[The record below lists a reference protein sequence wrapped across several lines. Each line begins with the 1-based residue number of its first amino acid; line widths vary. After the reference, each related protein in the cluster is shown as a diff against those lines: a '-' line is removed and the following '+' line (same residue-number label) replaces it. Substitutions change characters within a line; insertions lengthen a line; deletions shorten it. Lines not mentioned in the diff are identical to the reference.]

1 MRLLRLG
8 LGNVNTTVGATS
20 SNVDRAVAACHRL
33 FQAHTTLAALPEQVI
48 GGYPPEDLLLWPGFV
63 KAQTEGLAKLA
74 SATAKLDMAIIC
86 GVVVQAMEQVY
97 NCAAFV
103 LKGEVWGVVPKEKL
117 PLYNVFYE
125 ARTLARGFPGLYTE
139 VDLGPCGKVPFGD
152 LLFDCDFG
160 RVALEV
166 CEDIWSPDGPMRRRS
181 YQGAELVVNLSA
193 SPFRIGVH
201 ATRKEMLNTRASD
214 NNVTVLYVNAVG
226 ANDGLI
232 FDGGGFVSQNGR
244 LLLDAPRFVE
254 GEPVCTVD
262 LRRTTRLRTENTTWR
277 TDRAEYLSRL
287 PSSPVDHEAG
297 GGSSVGQAHVIPVG
311 RITETPKMISYPGP
325 VHRNFFLPAPSVPVD
340 PKQTFCEELLDAMA
354 MGVGDYFEKTGAFK
368 QIGVALSG
376 GRDSLLCLL
385 VAHRYVKRR
394 FQTHGPSVVKERTAE
409 ILRAFYMPTRY
420 SSSNT
425 RNAAEIAARELGV
438 PFVILPIE
446 EAFSQEVAATQKMLQ
461 PGEELTPLT
470 VQNIQARLRA
480 ERMWNWSNAVSGLFL
495 QTGNMSEKAAGYT
508 TIGGD
513 LMGCLAVIA
522 NLPKTV
528 VNCLLDY
535 LLETEKLDGIRET
548 IAIPASAELAPD
560 QQDERD
566 LMPFPVLDACI
577 ALHAAEKLDAAEL
590 GVVLTEMFPEFPKER
605 LFAWATKFTTL
616 FSRAIYKWVQAPLSL
631 HLGNL
636 DLERERSLQLPVVTR
651 GEWQKRPPST

>member
-1 MRLLRLG
+1 MRLIRLG
-8 LGNVNTTVGATS
+8 LGNVNTTVGATRK
-20 SNVDRAVAACHRL
+20 NVERAISACQQLHKQ
-33 FQAHTTLAALPEQVI
+33 QATLAALPEQVI

-63 KAQTEGLAKLA
+63 SAQAEALYELAQATEKFP
-74 SATAKLDMAIIC
+74 MVIVC
-86 GVVVQAMEQVY
+86 GVLVHLSGQLY

-103 LKGEVWGVVPKEKL
+103 YRGKVQGVVPKEKL

-125 ARTLARGFPGLYTE
+125 SRTLARGFPGWVTE
-139 VDLGPCGKVPFGD
+139 AKLGPCGTVPFGD
-152 LLFDCDFG
+152 LLFDCSFG

-181 YQGAELVVNLSA
+181 YQGAELVINLSA
-193 SPFRIGVH
+193 SPFRIGVQ
-201 ATRKEMLNTRASD
+201 ATRKEMVCTRASD
-214 NNVTVLYVNAVG
+214 NQITVLYVNAVG

-232 FDGGGFVSQNGR
+232 FDGGGFVAQNGR
-244 LLLDAPRFVE
+244 LLHDAARFVDQVSFCE
-254 GEPVCTVD
+254 VD
-262 LRRTTRLRTENTTWR
+262 LDRTTRLRTENTTFRNDR
-277 TDRAEYLSRL
+277 TEYLSALQNGISGRGAL
-287 PSSPVDHEAG
+287 A
-297 GGSSVGQAHVIPVG
+297 SSVVEVG
-311 RITETPKMISYPGP
+311 EVPAPEKPLSYPFP
-325 VHRNFFLPAPSVPVD
+325 KHRSFFLPAVSTPVD
-340 PKQTFCEELLDAMA
+340 SKQVFCEELLDAMT

-385 VAHRYVKRR
+385 IAQRYVTGR
-394 FQTHGPSVVKERTAE
+394 FRSQGPQVVLEKTGQM
-409 ILRAFYMPTRY
+409 LRAFYMPTRY
-420 SSSNT
+420 SSTQT
-425 RNAAEIAARELGV
+425 RRAAEVAAMELGI
-438 PFVILPIE
+438 PFVILSID
-446 EAFSQEVAATQKMLQ
+446 EAFEQEVAATKNMLQ
-461 PGEELTPLT
+461 PHEELTPLT
-470 VQNIQARLRA
+470 LQNIQARLRA
-480 ERMWNWSNAVSGLFL
+480 ERMWNWSNAVGGLFL

-528 VNCLLDY
+528 VNYLLDY
-535 LLETEKLDGIRET
+535 LLETQNLDGIRQT

-577 ALHAAEKLDAAEL
+577 ALHVGEKLDTKDLAD
-590 GVVLTEMFPEFPKER
+590 VLMVMFPEYERER
-605 LFAWATKFTTL
+605 LCAWSVKFTTL

-636 DLERERSLQLPVVTR
+636 DLERERSLQLPVVTSL
-651 GEWQKRPPST
+651 EWQRKPGAR

>member
-8 LGNVNTTVGATS
+8 LANVNTTVGATD
-20 SNVDRAVAACHRL
+20 SNVERAIVACRKLHAEGV
-33 FQAHTTLAALPEQVI
+33 TVAALPEQVL

-63 KAQTEGLAKLA
+63 SAQSVALHKLA
-74 SATAKLDMAIIC
+74 QATQELPMAIVC
-86 GVVVQAMEQVY
+86 GVLVQALEQIY
-97 NCAAFV
+97 NCAAF
-103 LKGEVWGVVPKEKL
+103 LFKGTVFGVVPKEKL

-125 ARTLARGFPGLYTE
+125 ARTLSRGFPGLYAE
-139 VDLGPCGKVPFGD
+139 VNLGPCGKVPFGD

-181 YQGAELVVNLSA
+181 YQGAELVINLSA
-193 SPFRIGVH
+193 SPFRIGVQ
-201 ATRKEMLNTRASD
+201 ATRREMVSTRASD
-214 NNVTVLYVNAVG
+214 NNVTVVYVNAVG

-244 LLLDAPRFVE
+244 LVHDAPRFVE
-254 GEPVCTVD
+254 GVTSVTVD
-262 LRRTTRLRTENTTWR
+262 LRRTTRLRSENTTWR
-277 TDRAEYLSRL
+277 MDREEFLSRTTL
-287 PSSPVDHEAG
+287 KNGTSHGKLHDSSTCG
-297 GGSSVGQAHVIPVG
+297 AHVIEVG
-311 RITETPKMISYPGP
+311 RVTESSQKLSYPTP
-325 VHRNFFLPAPSVPVD
+325 PHRNFFLPTPTVQVD
-340 PKQTFCEELLDAMA
+340 PRRVFCEELLDAMA

-385 VAHRYVKRR
+385 IAYRYVSRKYRHLG
-394 FQTHGPSVVKERTAE
+394 TDGVAAKVKEM
-409 ILRAFYMPTRY
+409 LRAFYMPTRY
-420 SSSNT
+420 SSHET
-425 RNAAEIAARELGV
+425 CGAAEVAATELGI
-438 PFVILPIE
+438 PFVILSIE
-446 EAFSQEVAATQKMLQ
+446 EAFEREVEATKKMLH
-461 PGEELTPLT
+461 PGEELTALT

-528 VNCLLDY
+528 VNYLLDY
-535 LLETEKLDGIRET
+535 LLETEKLVGIQQT
-548 IAIPASAELAPD
+548 IAIPATAELAPN

-590 GVVLTEMFPEFPKER
+590 ADVLRDMFPEIPEATLRGWSNKFTG
-605 LFAWATKFTTL
+605 LFA
-616 FSRAIYKWVQAPLSL
+616 RAIYKWVQAPLSL

-651 GEWQKRPPST
+651 SEWQKRA

>member
-8 LGNVNTTVGATS
+8 LGNVNTTVGATD
-20 SNVDRAVAACHRL
+20 SNVERVLATLHKL
-33 FQAHTTLAALPEQVI
+33 QADQVTLAALPEQVI

-63 KAQTEGLAKLA
+63 RAQAESLYKLTQATKELSLAFV
-74 SATAKLDMAIIC
+74 C
-86 GVVVQAMEQVY
+86 GVLVQAMEQIY

-103 LKGEVWGVVPKEKL
+103 FKGKVYGVVPKEKL

-139 VDLGPCGKVPFGD
+139 VDLGPCGRVPFGD
-152 LLFDCDFG
+152 LLFECDFG

-181 YQGAELVVNLSA
+181 YQGAELVINLSA
-193 SPFRIGVH
+193 SPFRIGVQ
-201 ATRKEMLNTRASD
+201 ATRREMVATRASD
-214 NNVTVLYVNAVG
+214 NMVTVVYVNAVG

-232 FDGGGFVSQNGR
+232 FDGGGFVNQNGR
-244 LLLDAPRFVE
+244 LVHEAPRFVE
-254 GEPVCTVD
+254 GISSVTID

-277 TDRAEYLSRL
+277 MDREEFLSHSQSSGHAEHAL
-287 PSSPVDHEAG
+287 PRDSSTRG
-297 GGSSVGQAHVIPVG
+297 AHVIAVG
-311 RITETPKMISYPGP
+311 QVTEPSQRLCYPTPF
-325 VHRNFFLPAPSVPVD
+325 HRNFFLPAPSEPID
-340 PKQTFCEELLDAMA
+340 SRHSFCEELLDAMT
-354 MGVGDYFEKTGAFK
+354 MGVGDYFEKTGAFS

-385 VAHRYVKRR
+385 VAHRYVSRKYRL
-394 FQTHGPSVVKERTAE
+394 QGPEIVASKVAE
-409 ILRAFYMPTRY
+409 MLRAFFMPTRY
-420 SSSNT
+420 SSAAT
-425 RNAAEIAARELGV
+425 REAAETAATELGI
-438 PFVILPIE
+438 PFTILSIE
-446 EAFSQEVAATQKMLQ
+446 EAFEREVEATRNMLH
-461 PGEELTPLT
+461 PGEVLTPLT

-480 ERMWNWSNAVSGLFL
+480 ERMWNWSNAVGGLFL

-528 VNCLLDY
+528 VNYLLDY
-535 LLETEKLDGIRET
+535 LLETEKLVGIAAT
-548 IAIPASAELAPD
+548 IAIPASAELAPN

-577 ALHAAEKLDAAEL
+577 ALHAAEKLDAPEL
-590 GVVLTEMFPEFPKER
+590 ADVLIDMFPELEAAQLRAWANKFTG
-605 LFAWATKFTTL
+605 LFA
-616 FSRAIYKWVQAPLSL
+616 RAIYKWVQAPLSL

-651 GEWQKRPPST
+651 SEWQKRA

>member
-1 MRLLRLG
+1 MRLIRLG
-8 LGNVNTTVGATS
+8 LGNVNTTVGATD
-20 SNVDRAVAACHRL
+20 SNVDRAIPILQELHADRV
-33 FQAHTTLAALPEQVI
+33 TVAALPEQMI

-63 KAQTEGLAKLA
+63 RAQAVSLHKLA
-74 SATAKLDMAIIC
+74 LATKEMPMVIVC
-86 GVVVQAMEQVY
+86 GVLVQALEQVY
-97 NCAAFV
+97 NCAAF
-103 LKGEVWGVVPKEKL
+103 LFKGKVYGVVPKEKL

-125 ARTLARGFPGLYTE
+125 ARTLARGFPGLYAE
-139 VDLGPCGKVPFGD
+139 VELGPCGKVAFGD
-152 LLFDCDFG
+152 LLFDTNVG

-201 ATRKEMLNTRASD
+201 ATRREMVSTRASD

-232 FDGGGFVSQNGR
+232 FDGGGVVSQNGR
-244 LLLDAPRFVE
+244 LIHEAPRFVE
-254 GEPVCTVD
+254 GVSAVTVD

-277 TDRAEYLSRL
+277 IDREEFLSRSQ
-287 PSSPVDHEAG
+287 PSVAVAHAMPRD
-297 GGSSVGQAHVIPVG
+297 SSTCGAHVISVG
-311 RITETPKMISYPGP
+311 VVTEHSHRLSYPTP
-325 VHRNFFLPAPSVPVD
+325 SHRNFFLPPPSVHVEPRSA
-340 PKQTFCEELLDAMA
+340 FCEELLSAMA

-385 VAHRYVKRR
+385 VAHRFV
-394 FQTHGPSVVKERTAE
+394 THKYRLEGADVVKAKVAE

-420 SSSNT
+420 SST
-425 RNAAEIAARELGV
+425 ATAGAAETAATELGI
-438 PFVILPIE
+438 PFVILSIE
-446 EAFSQEVAATQKMLQ
+446 EAFEREVEATRKMLH

-480 ERMWNWSNAVSGLFL
+480 ERMWNWSNAVAGLFL

-528 VNCLLDY
+528 VNYLLDY
-535 LLETEKLDGIRET
+535 LLETEKLVGISAT
-548 IAIPASAELAPD
+548 IAIPATAELAPN

-590 GVVLTEMFPEFPKER
+590 AEVLCDMFPEVAPPQLHAWANKFTG
-605 LFAWATKFTTL
+605 LFA
-616 FSRAIYKWVQAPLSL
+616 RAIYKWVQAPLSL

-651 GEWQKRPPST
+651 TEWQKRA